1 MWITSSVSSRV
12 CVDPW
17 APGPKIILDKI
28 KRICYTIFRKE
39 VKYMTDF
46 DIIRDALT
54 RIGVEFKVT
63 EWSSLN
69 ETVIEIEDSNSTT
82 ELHFHNGKLTDRFV
96 WW

>member
-1 MWITSSVSSRV
+1 
-12 CVDPW
+12 
-17 APGPKIILDKI
+17 
-28 KRICYTIFRKE
+28 
-39 VKYMTDF
+39 MTDF

-63 EWSSLN
+63 EWPSLN

-82 ELHFHNGKLTDRFV
+82 ELHFHDGKFTDRFV